1 MCDTHAY
8 TPRPVCTPRYTKRDT
23 HSCEIH
29 VIDIDGQSFTTN
41 GRYRLPRLHR
51 LQNAPMRIARIG
63 AGTPSAKTNCMYEKR
78 YIRARRSDIVVHA
91 YACNARI
98 HIDFCQGY
106 NVHVRLSR
114 SVIDDRF
121 AVKRRNLDVE
131 IIGSAA
137 FSICS
142 KLSRSRD
149 GRPKNASTR
158 LSNSIEWIARSTSRT
173 HSRFDERLGAF
184 RKIHVVRT
192 KTRN

>member
-1 MCDTHAY
+1 MRDTHAY
-8 TPRPVCTPRYTKRDT
+8 TPRPVCALRYTKGGI

-29 VIDIDGQSFTTN
+29 VIDIDGQSFTTD

-51 LQNAPMRIARIG
+51 LQNARMRIARIG
-63 AGTPSAKTNCMYEKR
+63 ADTPSAKTNCMYEER
-78 YIRARRSDIVVHA
+78 VCTRAPVGRVHA
-91 YACNARI
+91 YACNTRI
-98 HIDFCQGY
+98 HRDFCQGY
-106 NVHVRLSR
+106 NIHVRLSR

-149 GRPKNASTR
+149 GRPKNASIR

-173 HSRFDERLGAF
+173 HSHFDERLGAF
-184 RKIHVVRT
+184 RKMRVIRARA
-192 KTRN
+192 RN

>member
-8 TPRPVCTPRYTKRDT
+8 TPRSVYTPRYTKRGI

-41 GRYRLPRLHR
+41 GRYWLPRLHR

-63 AGTPSAKTNCMYEKR
+63 ADTPSAKTNCMYEEQ
-78 YIRARRSDIVVHA
+78 YIRARQSGVYTHMRAMRA
-91 YACNARI
+91 YT
-98 HIDFCQGY
+98 DFCQGY

-114 SVIDDRF
+114 FVIDDRF
-121 AVKRRNLDVE
+121 VVKRRNLDVE

-158 LSNSIEWIARSTSRT
+158 LSNSIEWIARSTSHT

-184 RKIHVVRT
+184 RKMRVVRT
-192 KTRN
+192 KARN

>member
-1 MCDTHAY
+1 MPRGQFNVCAIHTRTHLARYAY
-8 TPRPVCTPRYTKRDT
+8 RDT
-23 HSCEIH
+23 RREEYTFLGNPRHRYRRTE
-29 VIDIDGQSFTTN
+29 FYYER

-63 AGTPSAKTNCMYEKR
+63 ADTPSAKTNCMYA
-78 YIRARRSDIVVHA
+78 RARRHVHA
-91 YACNARI
+91 YACYARLY
-98 HIDFCQGY
+98 IDFCQGY
-106 NVHVRLSR
+106 NVHVHLSR

-149 GRPKNASTR
+149 GRHGRKMH
-158 LSNSIEWIARSTSRT
+158 L
-173 HSRFDERLGAF
+173 HSYRIPSSGLHDRHRALAL
-184 RKIHVVRT
+184 VR
-192 KTRN
+192 